1 MLVQQTKREAMK
13 MPHSVGMH
21 IRWGLLAVAVVALP
35 ALAAQAQA
43 QDRYAIADEYNVSC
57 LVCHGPRGKGDGP
70 MAPALKQKPT
80 DLTKLE
86 QQNDYKF
93 PFLKVFQVI
102 DGRAVVPAHGT
113 RDMPVWGRR
122 YIEDIGDKYGPYGG
136 EAAVR
141 ARVLELVYYVQS
153 LQER

>member
-1 MLVQQTKREAMK
+1 
-13 MPHSVGMH
+13 MPVRTT
-21 IRWGLLAVAVVALP
+21 ITIAAAAAAAVITLSTGAI
-35 ALAAQAQA
+35 A
-43 QDRYAIADEYNVSC
+43 QDRYAVADEYRTSC
-57 LVCHGPRGKGDGP
+57 QVCHGARGKGDGP
-70 MAPALKQKPT
+70 MASALKVKPI

-86 QQNDYKF
+86 QANDFKF
-93 PFLKVFQVI
+93 PFLKVFQTI
-102 DGRAVVPAHGT
+102 DGRTMIPAHGT

-122 YIEDIGDKYGPYGG
+122 YVEDIGDKYGPYGG

>member
-1 MLVQQTKREAMK
+1 MADFHRHDQKWEAC
-13 MPHSVGMH
+13 MPTRLHPTRLFV
-21 IRWGLLAVAVVALP
+21 LLGALS
-35 ALAAQAQA
+35 LLSTTVSA
-43 QDRYAIADEYNVSC
+43 QDRYAVAEEYRVSC
-57 LVCHGPRGKGDGP
+57 QVCHGARGKGDGP
-70 MAPALKQKPT
+70 MASALKSKPT

-86 QQNDYKF
+86 ANNDYKF
-93 PFLKVFQVI
+93 PFLKVFQTI
-102 DGRAVVPAHGT
+102 DGRAMIPAHGT

-122 YIEDIGDKYGPYGG
+122 YIEDVGDKYGPYGG

>member
-1 MLVQQTKREAMK
+1 
-13 MPHSVGMH
+13 MPTPPRLLCGV
-21 IRWGLLAVAVVALP
+21 GLLAVGLL
-35 ALAAQAQA
+35 LAPGLSARA
-43 QDRYAIADEYNVSC
+43 QDRYAVADEYAVSC

-70 MAPALKQKPT
+70 MAPALKQKPA

-86 QQNDYKF
+86 QQNDFKF
-93 PFLKVFQVI
+93 PFLRVFQVI
-102 DGRAVVPAHGT
+102 DGRAVVVAHGT

-122 YIEDIGDKYGPYGG
+122 YIEDVGDTYGPYGG

>member
-1 MLVQQTKREAMK
+1 MPRTEIPNVQ
-13 MPHSVGMH
+13 V
-21 IRWGLLAVAVVALP
+21 GLLAAVLIAVSVVSAR
-35 ALAAQAQA
+35 A
-43 QDRYAIADEYNVSC
+43 QDRYAVAEEYNVSC
-57 LVCHGPRGKGDGP
+57 LVCHGTRGKGDGP

-102 DGRAVVPAHGT
+102 DGRATVPAHGT
-113 RDMPVWGRR
+113 CEMPVWGRR
-122 YIEDIGDKYGPYGG
+122 YIEDVGDKYGPYGS